1 MAVTVE
7 LRQNPMKGD
16 LRNRT
21 IEYVIKSDT
30 RAVGDADD
38 VAALDALDLIAPAD
52 YDGLRRS
59 NLSVEQISELP
70 IIFIGTA
77 TYGSNDSQQRT
88 PGTFEYEFEE
98 GTENENIK
106 FAISKVASYN
116 HSPGEPAPDHGLSI
130 NVQNDGEVEGVD
142 IFAPTSSFSLNFT
155 NNSTFFT
162 STRRGLIQNLIGKVN
177 SDIWQ
182 GHQPG
187 ELLFVG
193 ASGRIA
199 NNGESTLKLSFS
211 RRPNVTGLTI
221 GGITGINK
229 KGWEYLWVSY
239 GREVD
244 GAANRMKVKP
254 QSAYVMQVYETA
266 SFLTNLGF

>member
-16 LRNRT
+16 LKNRT
-21 IEYVIKSDT
+21 IEYIIKSDT
-30 RAVGDADD
+30 RAALNADD
-38 VAALDALDLIAPAD
+38 VAALDALDLVAPAD
-52 YDGLRRS
+52 YDGLRRT
-59 NLSVEQISELP
+59 NLAVEQISELP
-70 IIFIGTA
+70 VIFIGTA
-77 TYGSNDSQQRT
+77 TYGVNDSQART
-88 PGTFEYEFEE
+88 PGTFEYEFEY

-106 FAISKVASYN
+106 FAISKVAAYTE
-116 HSPGEPAPDHGLSI
+116 SPGDTAADHGLAI
-130 NVQNDGEVEGVD
+130 NVQPDGEVEGVD
-142 IFAPTSSFSLNFT
+142 IFAPTSTFSLNFT
-155 NNSTFFT
+155 NNSSFFT
-162 STRRGLIQNLIGKVN
+162 STRRNLIQNLTGKTN

-187 ELLFVG
+187 ELLFLG

-211 RRPNVTGLTI
+211 RRANVTGLAI

-254 QSAYVMQVYETA
+254 QAAYVMQVYESA